1 MYSMG
6 QALNDL
12 KNYYGLKDF
21 KEVNLNIEDEKQ
33 PFIRF
38 KSADNKW
45 ILTLKKEEE
54 WTQHYLICF
63 TS

>member
-54 WTQHYLICF
+54 
-63 TS
+63 